1 VIDLFQPRAPMKA
14 QARMVKLCI
23 DDDPAAMQAEQ
34 RMQALRLAWAART
47 KRGQPLIGASAQDRA
62 QARRRKDAERRAE
75 MQGTAR
81 HAAAKA
87 AKLAAYHAMTE
98 EERAA
103 LRAYQRDWYARRKAA
118 SNER

>member
-1 VIDLFQPRAPMKA
+1 MIDLFQPRAPMKA

-47 KRGQPLIGASAQDRA
+47 KRGQPLIGASAQERA
-62 QARRRKDAERRAE
+62 QARRIKDAERRAE
-75 MQGTAR
+75 ARGTAR

-98 EERAA
+98 QERAA